1 MVSCKT
7 PACFSKTWTFLKKHS
22 DNVLLVILI
31 IFMGIGIMIGLL
43 LRGVDPE
50 LNAKQVSTHR
60 LFQFQ

>member
-1 MVSCKT
+1 M
-7 PACFSKTWTFLKKHS
+7 
-22 DNVLLVILI
+22 LLVILI

-60 LFQFQ
+60 LFQFQWQQVK